1 MRKNKTKEKK
11 TIISIRVTQN
21 EKDRMIANADRLMI
35 TLSDYIR
42 LVGMT
47 SSITITTKF
56 SDENP

>member
-21 EKDRMIANADRLMI
+21 EKDQMIANADRLMI

-47 SSITITTKF
+47 SSIAITTKF
-56 SDENP
+56 TDENP

>member
-1 MRKNKTKEKK
+1 MRKNKTKEKE
-11 TIISIRVTQN
+11 TIISIRVTKR
-21 EKDRMIANADRLMI
+21 EKDIMIANADRLMI

-47 SSITITTKF
+47 SSVTITTKF